1 MGGGAKEWQQ
11 HREIAMTSKALLA
24 LLLGSA
30 IALHATTASARDRLG
45 LHAGLGRGPDQFV
58 AGGQAELGPVLG
70 SASFAPS
77 LDVGIGGNSTVTVIN
92 GDLRW
97 YLLPLPE
104 TGIRFY
110 GQAGP
115 AIVISPDTE
124 LGLSL
129 GVGADIPMKNRRRY
143 HVEARFGLG
152 DVPDLKI
159 VLGVLF
165 GL

>member
-1 MGGGAKEWQQ
+1 MRSRD
-11 HREIAMTSKALLA
+11 HRREVVMTSRASLA

-30 IALHATTASARDRLG
+30 VALLAPTASARDGVG
-45 LHAGLGRGPDQFV
+45 LHGGLSRGPDQIV
-58 AGGQAELGPVLG
+58 VGGQAELGPVLG
-70 SASFAPS
+70 AAFFAPS
-77 LDVGIGGNSTVTVIN
+77 LDVGFGGNSTVTVIN

-115 AIVISPDTE
+115 TVVVSPDTE

-129 GVGADIPMKNRRRY
+129 GLGADIPMKNRRRY
-143 HVEARFGLG
+143 HVEARFGFG

-159 VLGVLF
+159 VLGILF
-165 GL
+165 